1 MDQAFRPT
9 FRSIEER
16 AKQRSGNK
24 LAVAAAH
31 DPEVLRALRLAHER
45 FQVEALLFGDVNKMK
60 EIDPGITQ
68 IAAFTLIATNNDLHS
83 IDLAVKACREGDATA
98 LMKGHLQ
105 TADLMRAV
113 VNKETGL
120 RTNRLLSHVMFYASP
135 RYGKLLALSDGG
147 LVTFPDLAQ
156 KKDILENA
164 LDLMQR
170 LGYEAIYVSVLAAA
184 ETVNPKVQ
192 ATVDAAELTT
202 MTTWQQYHA
211 TVIGPVAL
219 DLAISEAAVKAKH
232 YEGVGAGAADLLLV
246 PTYEVGNGIGKAIS
260 WFGEARSAGVVVGA
274 KVPIVL
280 VSRSDDH
287 EAKCASIALAMAAG
301 NMQEDKA

>member
-1 MDQAFRPT
+1 MDQPFRPT
-9 FRSIEER
+9 FTSIKQR
-16 AKQRSGNK
+16 AKQKTGNK

-31 DPEVLRALRLAHER
+31 DPEVLSALRLAHER
-45 FQVEALLFGDVNKMK
+45 FQVEALLFGNIKKMR
-60 EIDPGITQ
+60 EIDPAIDQ
-68 IAAFTLIATNNDLHS
+68 IAAFTLIDTTDDFAS
-83 IDLAVKACREGDATA
+83 IALAVQACRDGEATA
-98 LMKGHLQ
+98 LMKGHVQ
-105 TADLMRAV
+105 TADLMRGV

-120 RTNRLLSHVMFYASP
+120 RTGRLLSHVMFYKSP
-135 RYGKLLALSDGG
+135 RYDKLLALSDGG

-156 KKDILENA
+156 KKDILVNA
-164 LDLMQR
+164 LDLMCR
-170 LGYEAIYVSVLAAA
+170 LGYEAINVSVLAAA

-192 ATVDAAELTT
+192 TTVDAAALAA
-202 MTTWQQYHA
+202 MPAWQRYNA
-211 TVIGPVAL
+211 NVIGPVAL
-219 DLAISEAAVKAKH
+219 DLAISKAAVEAKH
-232 YEGVGAGAADLLLV
+232 YHGVGAGAADLLLV
-246 PTYEVGNGIGKAIS
+246 PTYEVGNGIGKAIN